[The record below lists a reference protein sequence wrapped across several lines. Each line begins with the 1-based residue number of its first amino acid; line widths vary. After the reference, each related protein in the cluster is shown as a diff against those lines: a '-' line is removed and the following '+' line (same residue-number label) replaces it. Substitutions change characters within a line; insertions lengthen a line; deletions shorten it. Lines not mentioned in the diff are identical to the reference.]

1 MSMKKPMYSNITA
14 SLPVELVTYINEK
27 ARGELSSKS
36 DIIRRA
42 ILKMKEDDFWEE
54 IRLASQDV
62 KNGKT
67 YKGDLDDLIKLID

>member
-1 MSMKKPMYSNITA
+1 MKKPMYSNITA

-27 ARGELSSKS
+27 AQDELSSKS

-54 IRLASQDV
+54 VRLASQDA
-62 KNGKT
+62 KDGKT
-67 YKGDLDDLIKLID
+67 YKGDLDDLIKFID